1 MSHIVEKWKAFCE
14 WQRRPCKVAEKSP
27 EWHRCRTCGE
37 EYQGNYCPRC
47 GQSARIGRYSFK
59 NALLLFFDVWGM
71 GNRGM
76 FRTVRDLLL
85 RPGYMIRDYI
95 SGMQMAY
102 FPPFKMLFL
111 LTALTFVVESGVN
124 LKGENLYDK
133 SDQEQVVK
141 ESDDSIAKKQADM
154 TYYDYYDRAQNE
166 LIQGLRTLTE
176 KNPALFWLLLL
187 ALLSAPLYPLFRK
200 SPTIPD
206 LRFSELL
213 ITLVYTN
220 DMFAIYTII
229 SSFFCIPDG
238 IEDVAYLLPAIPL
251 KQLSGFKWWR
261 TILYLLFSYIGVFII
276 LVGMVLAIATL
287 LYLQYLSPRLLE

>member
-1 MSHIVEKWKAFCE
+1 
-14 WQRRPCKVAEKSP
+14 
-27 EWHRCRTCGE
+27 
-37 EYQGNYCPRC
+37 
-47 GQSARIGRYSFK
+47 
-59 NALLLFFDVWGM
+59 M

-76 FRTVRDLLL
+76 FRTLHDLIL

-102 FPPFKMLFL
+102 FPPFKLLFL
-111 LTALTFVVESGVN
+111 LTALTLVVESGVN
-124 LKGENLYDK
+124 LKGENFSESDK
-133 SDQEQVVK
+133 EQVVK
-141 ESDDSIAKKQADM
+141 ESADSIAKNQADM
-154 TYYDYYDRAQNE
+154 TYNDHCEKLTQE
-166 LIQGLRTLTE
+166 IRTLAE
-176 KNPALFWLLLL
+176 KNSSLLWLLLL
-187 ALLSAPLYPLFRK
+187 VVLSVPLYPLFRK
-200 SPTIPD
+200 SPAIPD

-261 TILYLLFSYIGVFII
+261 TILYLLFSYIVVFII
-276 LVGMVLAIATL
+276 LAGMVFAIATL
-287 LYLQYLSPRLLE
+287 LYLYYV